1 MSEKKYV
8 LANIKIPI
16 EITESDDYEPLT
28 EYMSIKFEN
37 IDSLP
42 EKLENDY
49 DSDYIKNQIY
59 ELLQKPIRNT
69 NVENQLTIH
78 MHEIKHKTKNK
89 KNITFRNKNHSTSRY
104 SRKEF
109 YDK

>member
-1 MSEKKYV
+1 MSEKKYI

-16 EITESDDYEPLT
+16 EISESDDYEPLT
-28 EYMSIKFEN
+28 DYMSIKFEN

-59 ELLQKPIRNT
+59 ELLQKPIRK
-69 NVENQLTIH
+69 ENQLTIQ
-78 MHEIKHKTKNK
+78 MHEIKHKTTSK
-89 KNITFRNKNHSTSRY
+89 KNITFRNKNHSSSRY